1 MDNKKTK
8 IKGFI
13 WVYIIGIIVVI
24 GGVMAYGLIGSIV
37 FDLDRNS
44 AISMLGMIPL
54 MSLIYFLA
62 MRPVVK
68 RLSERMEKLFAGMNE
83 VSEGNLDYQI
93 DLQNAGEYKAL
104 YKQFNDMTMELKKTK
119 EEMEAFSNEFAHEF
133 KTPITAISGF
143 ADILTETGEDIETK
157 ERMEYLKMIQDE
169 SRRLLHLSQN
179 TLLLSKMEAMQVVV
193 EKEDLDLAEQI
204 RQCLILLSKSLDE
217 KNIEIDMDEDLSLQ
231 FNGNRELLQH
241 IWINLIN
248 NAIKFTPEGGTI
260 AITGKKDDA
269 RINISIADT
278 GIGMDEETVSHIF
291 EKYYQNDPVSLTKG
305 SGIGL
310 AIVKRIVDLCGGE
323 ITVSSWLG
331 TGSKFTIILPI

>member
-1 MDNKKTK
+1 MD
-8 IKGFI
+8 
-13 WVYIIGIIVVI
+13 
-24 GGVMAYGLIGSIV
+24 
-37 FDLDRNS
+37 
-44 AISMLGMIPL
+44 
-54 MSLIYFLA
+54 
-62 MRPVVK
+62 
-68 RLSERMEKLFAGMNE
+68 
-83 VSEGNLDYQI
+83 
-93 DLQNAGEYKAL
+93 YKAL
-104 YKQFNDMTMELKKTK
+104 YKQFNDMTMELKRTK

-193 EKEDLDLAEQI
+193 EKEDFDLAEQI

-217 KNIEIDMDEDLSLQ
+217 KNIGIDMDEDLSLQ

-260 AITGKKDDA
+260 TITGKKDDA

-278 GIGMDEETVSHIF
+278 GIGMDEETASHIF

-310 AIVKRIVDLCGGE
+310 AIVKRIVDLCGGV
-323 ITVSSWLG
+323 ITVSSWPG
-331 TGSKFTIILPI
+331 TGSKFSITLPK